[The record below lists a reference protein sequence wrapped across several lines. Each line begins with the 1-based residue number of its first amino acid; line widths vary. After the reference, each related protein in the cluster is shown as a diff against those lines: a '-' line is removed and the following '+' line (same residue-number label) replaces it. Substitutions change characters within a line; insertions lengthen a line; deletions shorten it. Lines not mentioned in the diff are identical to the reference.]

1 MRSKSIPAKDF
12 IKVLDIPKITIYAED
27 HVKSLTYNPQNVTD
41 IKRLCKD
48 ASILEFIK
56 DTNPRYPSLSIFK
69 SKRYN
74 MGVITNVSIKKN
86 QIICEYL
93 GEIASLNKETT
104 PSRAKLSLLKNKAIK
119 KNIS

>member
-1 MRSKSIPAKDF
+1 MSSKAFPVKDF
-12 IKVLDIPKITIYAED
+12 IKVLESPKLTIYAED
-27 HVKSLTYNPQNVTD
+27 HVKSFTYNPQNDVD
-41 IKRLCKD
+41 VKRLCKD

-56 DTNPRYPSLSIFK
+56 DTNPRYPSLTIFK

-74 MGVITNVSIKKN
+74 MGVITNVTIKKN

-104 PSRAKLSLLKNKAIK
+104 PSR
-119 KNIS
+119 